1 MDNNVESGAVARGRL
16 RMALGGGPAAVAA
29 ARVKG
34 CIGSDTPG

>member
-29 ARVKG
+29 TARAKG
-34 CIGSDTPG
+34 CIG